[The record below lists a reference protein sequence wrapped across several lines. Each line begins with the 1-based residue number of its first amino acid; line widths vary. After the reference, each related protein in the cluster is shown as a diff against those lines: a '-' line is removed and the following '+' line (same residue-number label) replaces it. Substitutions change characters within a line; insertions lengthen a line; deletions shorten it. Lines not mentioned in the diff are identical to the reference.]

1 MFKSIRKLNQYQS
14 PWLEVYSMVKEIVVL
29 LSVSVITAFTVNL
42 LSSSGIALVGDW
54 DTQKGVISA
63 RSKDDVVV
71 HDREIGDIQTVKR
84 LYDRGDVVFLDARSV
99 EAFTAGH
106 ISGAVSMPVGEAMEM
121 LAAFS
126 KQHPPDTHLVTYC
139 SGRECEDSHRL
150 AELLTD
156 FGYTTVQ
163 VFVDGFPAWEE
174 KGYPVE

>member
-1 MFKSIRKLNQYQS
+1 MIKG
-14 PWLEVYSMVKEIVVL
+14 IVVL
-29 LSVSVITAFTVNL
+29 FSVSVITAFTVNQ
-42 LSSSGIALVGDW
+42 LSPKGIALVGDW

-71 HDREIGDIQTVKR
+71 HEREIGDIQTVKL

-99 EAFTAGH
+99 EAFMAGH

-121 LAAFS
+121 LADFS
-126 KQHPPDTHLVTYC
+126 KEHPPDTHLVTYC
-139 SGRECEDSHRL
+139 SGRQCDEGHRL

-156 FGYTTVQ
+156 VGYTTVQ
-163 VFVDGFPAWEE
+163 VFVAGFPAWEE

>member
-1 MFKSIRKLNQYQS
+1 MI
-14 PWLEVYSMVKEIVVL
+14 KEIVVL
-29 LSVSVITAFTVNL
+29 FSVSVITAFTVNYF
-42 LSSSGIALVGDW
+42 SSKGIALVGDW

-71 HDREIGDIQTVKR
+71 HEREIGDIKTAKL
-84 LYDRGDVVFLDARSV
+84 LYDRGGVVFLDARSE

-106 ISGAVSMPVGEAMEM
+106 ISGAVSMPVGDAMEM
-121 LAAFS
+121 LAAFT
-126 KQHPPDTHLVTYC
+126 KAYPLDTHLVTYC
-139 SGRECEDSHRL
+139 SGRQCEDGHRL

-156 FGYTTVQ
+156 FGYTTLQ